1 MANFDLMRQL
11 AEPQGGKIVLLVMD
25 GLGGIPFA
33 GGALTE
39 LEAAQTPNLD
49 RLATEGT
56 LGLSHPLGRGI
67 TPGSGPAH
75 LALFGYDPISQPVGR
90 GVLSALG
97 VGIELGPTDVAAR
110 GNFCTVDENGLI
122 TDRRAGRIGNDISG
136 PLVEKLKQ
144 VQIPGVSVEV
154 ELVKEYRFVVV
165 FRGEGLDGHLADT
178 DPQETGV
185 PPLPVKALRPEAAK
199 TAGLVQQWIE
209 AAAEVLKDDHP
220 ANMMTLRG
228 FAQDPR
234 LPQFP
239 EVYNIRSACVAVYPM
254 YKGVSRL
261 VGMDVLATES
271 HFSPADEFAVVADH
285 WDEYDF
291 FFVHIK
297 PTDSRGEDGN
307 FAAKAEVI
315 ETVDAALPG
324 LLKLAPDVLIVTGDH
339 STPAQLRN
347 HSWHPVPTL
356 LWAPATH
363 LRDSATSYGERQAQ
377 GHGGLGHLAAA
388 DLMPLALA
396 HALRLAKYG
405 A

>member
-11 AEPQGGKIVLLVMD
+11 AQPDGGKIVMLVLD

-39 LEAAQTPNLD
+39 LEAAKTPNLD

-75 LALFGYDPISQPVGR
+75 LALFGYDPIATPVGR

-110 GNFCTVDENGLI
+110 GNFCSVDENGLI
-122 TDRRAGRIGNDISG
+122 TDRRAGRIGNEIAR
-136 PLVEKLKQ
+136 PLVQKLKAVQ
-144 VQIPGVSVEV
+144 VPGITVEV

-165 FRGEGLDGHLADT
+165 FRGDGLDGHLADT

-185 PPLPVKALRPEAAK
+185 RPLPAKALRPEAEK
-199 TAGLVQQWIE
+199 TAALVEQWIT
-209 AAAEVLKDDHP
+209 AAAAVLKDDHP

-239 EVYNIRSACVAVYPM
+239 DAYRLHSACVAVYPM

-261 VGMDVLATES
+261 VGMDVLPTDS
-271 HFSPADEFAVVADH
+271 DFGPAEEFGVVAKH
-285 WDEYDF
+285 WEAYDF

-297 PTDSRGEDGN
+297 PTDSRGEDGD
-307 FAAKAEVI
+307 FAAKAAVI
-315 ETVDAALPG
+315 ESVDAALPA
-324 LLKLAPDVLIVTGDH
+324 LLKLKPDVLIVTGDH
-339 STPAQLRN
+339 STPAQLRS

-356 LWAPATH
+356 LWAPGVH
-363 LRDSATSYGERQAQ
+363 MRDSATSFGERQAQ